1 MDKTQET
8 LIKRFKNDQSQE
20 EMDTVVVE
28 FPLTLFINELE
39 YTTLL
44 CTPSNLKALII
55 GHLKNDFLIETKEDL
70 RSIIIDQS
78 KGVAYLE
85 IDKDIKEHLSFKN
98 RYITSGCASSA
109 MYYDTLD
116 AIKLRSIKTSS
127 PFDVSMSEIYRHMR
141 GLNQHSE
148 LFKSTGGVHIAGLFD
163 SEGPICLIEDIGRHN
178 AVDKVIGL
186 MLMDQVSSEGKMIFV
201 SGRISSE
208 MVLKCAKQ
216 DIKVIVSRSAPMNL
230 AIKMAESLN
239 MVLIGFVRGEK
250 GNVYT
255 GFDYVKR

>member
-8 LIKRFKNDQSQE
+8 LIIRFKNDQSQE

-55 GHLKNDFLIETKEDL
+55 GHLKNDFLIESFEDIQ
-70 RSIIIDQS
+70 SMIIDES

-116 AIKLRSIKTSS
+116 AIKLRSLSTSE
-127 PFDVSMSEIYRHMR
+127 PFQVKMSDIYKNMSI
-141 GLNQHSE
+141 LNQHSE

-163 SEGPICLIEDIGRHN
+163 TKGPIYLIEDIGRHN

-186 MLMDQVSSEGKMIFV
+186 MLINQIQSDYKMMFI

-230 AIKMAESLN
+230 AIRMAESLN

-255 GFDYVKR
+255 AFDYVKI

>member
-1 MDKTQET
+1 MDTTQQT
-8 LIKRFKNDQSQE
+8 LIKRIKNTIGQE

-55 GHLKNDFLIETKEDL
+55 GHLKNDFLIESLEDIQSL
-70 RSIIIDQS
+70 IVDES
-78 KGVAYLE
+78 KGIAYLE
-85 IDKDIKEHLSFKN
+85 IDRDLKEHLGFKN

-116 AIKLRSIKTSS
+116 AIKLRSLNTSE
-127 PFDVSMSEIYRHMR
+127 PFEVAMSDIYRHMR
-141 GLNQHSE
+141 ILNQHSE

-163 SEGPICLIEDIGRHN
+163 VEGPIYLIEDIGRHN

-186 MLMDQVSSEGKMIFV
+186 MLMNQLSSDHKMMFI

-239 MVLIGFVRGEK
+239 MVLIGFVRGER

-255 GFDYVKR
+255 GFDYVKI